1 MNRVFTA
8 FSIWFSWS
16 KTTFRWFPSPSGS
29 IADCSNASPPCS
41 TCWKTAWPRNRRAQ
55 RARRC
60 ICFDAKTAW
69 SKTAIVIH
77 ILFAM
82 NCFELFWIV
91 LNCFELHC
99 IALHCFAPSCLLFLW
114 FTFVVMKDCVGC
126 TVQLAVVSHIVV
138 LHNCSDVTLSVCC
151 GRFLVSSRFV
161 SSLTSRASSSLLL
174 YLYTPTNPLFV
185 QTDSAECV
193 VAPYNIPR
201 TRLLARLQEAGLE
214 GRNCW
219 SIGLDRNADHFTC
232 AMLPPEKFAP
242 FVGEDGSYEMD
253 LPLLPTAYEDQMRRS
268 LKLLSA

>member
-1 MNRVFTA
+1 
-8 FSIWFSWS
+8 
-16 KTTFRWFPSPSGS
+16 
-29 IADCSNASPPCS
+29 
-41 TCWKTAWPRNRRAQ
+41 
-55 RARRC
+55 
-60 ICFDAKTAW
+60 
-69 SKTAIVIH
+69 
-77 ILFAM
+77 
-82 NCFELFWIV
+82 
-91 LNCFELHC
+91 
-99 IALHCFAPSCLLFLW
+99 
-114 FTFVVMKDCVGC
+114 MKDCVGC

-151 GRFLVSSRFV
+151 GRFLVSSRFA

-201 TRLLARLQEAGLE
+201 TQLLARLQEAGLE

-219 SIGLDRNADHFTC
+219 NIGLDRNADHFTC

-242 FVGEDGSYEMD
+242 FVGEDGSDEMD